1 MLLDHFVVHFV
12 TVIYKIK
19 EFVQPKMSLNN
30 RKCLIWKERGGGQV
44 GQQAGIFKVR
54 FGTDRGEIQRD
65 REI

>member
-1 MLLDHFVVHFV
+1 
-12 TVIYKIK
+12 
-19 EFVQPKMSLNN
+19 MSLNN